1 MKFFRPAGRM
11 EAEADTLDWP
21 REHGYA
27 KTSRFSFPDL
37 YLSDD
42 VAQLAEADPAVSV
55 FLRQC
60 LTQFVCHEYGHLA
73 SMDLAENYINRDIKG
88 TFTWVRGNYPS
99 PKWGEISL
107 DVFYDLGLFHREGT
121 PPRTL
126 AIAQHRKE
134 SETHEP

>member
-1 MKFFRPAGRM
+1 MKFFRPAGQM
-11 EAEADTLDWP
+11 EADAATYDWT

-27 KTSRFSFPDL
+27 KTSRFCFPDL

-42 VAQLAEADPAVSV
+42 IAQLAQTAPEVLP
-55 FLRQC
+55 FLHQC

-88 TFTWVRGNYPS
+88 TSTWLRGNYPS

-107 DVFYDLGLFHREGT
+107 DIFYDLGLFHREET
-121 PPRTL
+121 PPRAL
-126 AIAQHRKE
+126 SIEQRRKE
-134 SETHEP
+134 TQTHEP

>member
-11 EAEADTLDWP
+11 EAEADTLDWT

-88 TFTWVRGNYPS
+88 LSTWVRGTYPS
-99 PKWGEISL
+99 PELGEISL
-107 DVFYDLGLFHREGT
+107 DVFYDLGLFHLE
-121 PPRTL
+121 
-126 AIAQHRKE
+126 
-134 SETHEP
+134 

>member
-1 MKFFRPAGRM
+1 MKFFRPAGLM
-11 EAEADTLDWP
+11 EAEADTLDWT

-73 SMDLAENYINRDIKG
+73 SMDLA
-88 TFTWVRGNYPS
+88 
-99 PKWGEISL
+99 
-107 DVFYDLGLFHREGT
+107 
-121 PPRTL
+121 
-126 AIAQHRKE
+126 
-134 SETHEP
+134 

>member
-11 EAEADTLDWP
+11 EAEADTLDWT

-88 TFTWVRGNYPS
+88 LSTWVRGTYPS
-99 PKWGEISL
+99 PEWGEISL
-107 DVFYDLGLFHREGT
+107 DIFYDLGLFHREGT
-121 PPRTL
+121 PPQSPGHRTTPKG
-126 AIAQHRKE
+126 IRN
-134 SETHEP
+134 P